1 MGGGN
6 SSPSPPPSPP
16 PTLLSTPWRNLPWNK
31 EEDLNFVKSFKPWN
45 QDVSHL
51 RILLYGPVG
60 AGKSSF
66 INSVDTALQ
75 GRIASRAPTD
85 AISGRSYTTKY
96 KTYKIRKGQGSHYP
110 FVFNDIMGFEKDTDR
125 GVDVDDVILALKG
138 HVEENHQFNPTQRL
152 KEGDKGYRSS
162 PTLND
167 RVHVLV
173 CVIPADQLSIM
184 SDEVVKKMRKVR
196 LTASELG
203 IPQLAILTKADI
215 ACAKVKQN
223 LNNAYKSIYLKKQV
237 DKVNTLLGIPL
248 NSIFLVKN
256 YDPDPNINDDMNA
269 LIMNALR
276 QMITFG
282 DDFLSD
288 L

>member
-16 PTLLSTPWRNLPWNK
+16 QPLLSAPWRNLPQNK
-31 EEDLNFVKSFKPWN
+31 EEDLNFVKSYQLWN
-45 QDVSHL
+45 QDISHL

-66 INSVDTALQ
+66 INSVDTVLQ
-75 GRIASRAPTD
+75 GRIAGRAPTD
-85 AISGRSYTTKY
+85 AISGSSYTKKY

-110 FVFNDIMGFEKDTDR
+110 FVFSDIMGFEKDTDR

-152 KEGDKGYRSS
+152 KEGDEGYRSY
-162 PTLND
+162 PTPCD

-173 CVIPADQLSIM
+173 CVIPADKVSLV
-184 SDEVVKKMRKVR
+184 DDKVVKKMREVR
-196 LTASELG
+196 LAASQLD
-203 IPQLAILTKADI
+203 IPQLAILTKVDI
-215 ACAKVKQN
+215 ACPEVGKNV
-223 LNNAYKSIYLKKQV
+223 NNAYKSIYLKEQV

-256 YDPDPNINDDMNA
+256 YDPDPNFSDDMNA
-269 LIMNALR
+269 LIMSALR